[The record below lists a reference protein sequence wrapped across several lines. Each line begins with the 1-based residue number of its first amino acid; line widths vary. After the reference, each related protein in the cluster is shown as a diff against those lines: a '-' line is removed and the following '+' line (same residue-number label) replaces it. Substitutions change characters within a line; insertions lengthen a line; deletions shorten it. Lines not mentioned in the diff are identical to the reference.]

1 MRSPLGNQR
10 GMVLLLVL
18 VVVALLAALLSEFS
32 FSSLV
37 DLRLAE
43 TFRDSSRAYYL
54 ANGGVRAGRMLLQE
68 DRNSYDSPDEAWSQG
83 VIGYPVAD
91 GAVTISIE
99 DLGGRIDL
107 NRLVTSGVNVDAF
120 VKDRCLRLF
129 TYLGLEDPA
138 GLVDALI
145 DWLDFG
151 DSDQEQPLG
160 AESGYY
166 LGLPRPYPAGNG
178 HLASFDELGL
188 VKGFTAEV
196 MATLAPHVTIY
207 GGERININTA
217 SKAVILA
224 LSDQMDEQ
232 TAEKIITSRE
242 ETPFKTLQ
250 QLQDLPGMSTLYG
263 AISTYIDLKS
273 DNFRIRSLGQVG
285 DGARTVE
292 AVVQKSGDRILYQ
305 RVY

>member
-1 MRSPLGNQR
+1 
-10 GMVLLLVL
+10 MVLLLVL
-18 VVVALLAALLSEFS
+18 VVVTLLAALLSEFS

-68 DRNSYDSPDEAWSQG
+68 DRNSYDGPDEVWSQG
-83 VIGYPVAD
+83 VVGYPVAD
-91 GAVTISIE
+91 GAVTISIA
-99 DLGGRIDL
+99 DLGGRVDL

-129 TYLGLEDPA
+129 TNLDLEDPA

-160 AESGYY
+160 AESAYY

-178 HLASFDELGL
+178 PLASFDELSL

-196 MATLAPHVTIY
+196 LATLAPHVTVY
-207 GGERININTA
+207 GGARININTA
-217 SKAVILA
+217 SKEVILA
-224 LSDQMDEQ
+224 LSEQMDEQ
-232 TAEKIITSRE
+232 TAEEIVTSRA

-250 QLQDLPGMSTLYG
+250 QLQDLPGMETLYG
-263 AISTYIDLKS
+263 AIATFIDLKS
-273 DNFRIRSLGQVG
+273 DNFRIESLGQVG
-285 DGARTVE
+285 DGARTVV

>member
-1 MRSPLGNQR
+1 MRSPLDNQR

-68 DRNSYDSPDEAWSQG
+68 DKNGYDGPDEAWSKG
-83 VIGYPVAD
+83 VVGYPVAD
-91 GAVTISIE
+91 GAVTITIQ

-129 TYLGLEDPA
+129 TNLGLDDPA

-151 DSDQEQPLG
+151 DGDQEQPLG
-160 AESGYY
+160 AESRYY
-166 LGLPRPYPAGNG
+166 LSLPHPYPAGNG
-178 HLASFDELGL
+178 PLASFDELRL

-196 MATLAPHVTIY
+196 VATLAPYVTVY
-207 GGERININTA
+207 GGEKININTA
-217 SKAVILA
+217 SKEVILA
-224 LSDQMDEQ
+224 LSDEMDEQ
-232 TAEKIITSRE
+232 TAEEIMTARE
-242 ETPFKTLQ
+242 TAPFKTMQ
-250 QLQDLPGMSTLYG
+250 QLQDLPGMGTLYG
-263 AISTYIDLKS
+263 AISTYIELKS
-273 DNFRIRSLGQVG
+273 NTFRIESLGQVG
-285 DGARTVE
+285 DGARTVV